1 MNLGNHT
8 PHKLK
13 DEPGDHAL
21 VAMFKPFKGQ
31 WFQTVGALLSKAAVD
46 GLTLSKLALEATA
59 FIEQVGLKVDMRT
72 CDGAPFLAL
81 DP

>member
-1 MNLGNHT
+1 
-8 PHKLK
+8 
-13 DEPGDHAL
+13 
-21 VAMFKPFKGQ
+21 MFKPFKGQ

-72 CDGAPFLAL
+72 CDGAPWNTVTCKELGIR
-81 DP
+81 DPFSQKSAGKK